1 MGQLSTRKWRRP
13 QRGIVEAAMP
23 RLTDLSTIRTL
34 LDRDRDWAAYAI
46 GDLSPGLVEACEW
59 HASADGS
66 APALVLLYRGFTP
79 PILFAMGAA
88 QELPALFAEVSAPRI
103 SLHVQPDAVAAMAGI
118 YTPTE
123 TRVMRRM
130 TLSGTHFVP
139 APHEEVRAI
148 GERDLAAVAAL
159 YDDGHRRGE
168 GPTFFHSP
176 MLRQN
181 TFRGIWEDGALVAV
195 AGTHLYSRELGV
207 CAIGNVYTRS
217 DRRGRGLG
225 AQVTS
230 AVAAHA
236 LADAIPTIILNVGRD
251 NAAAE
256 RVYQRLGF
264 DVCCEFLEGEA
275 TRVQGVVT
283 APTPE

>member
-1 MGQLSTRKWRRP
+1 
-13 QRGIVEAAMP
+13 MP
-23 RLTDLSTIRTL
+23 RLTDLPTIRAL

-46 GDLSPGLVEACEW
+46 GDLAPGLVEHCEW
-59 HASADGS
+59 YAPANISA

-79 PILFAMGAA
+79 PIVFAMGPA
-88 QELPALFAEVSAPRI
+88 QALPALFAEVSAPEI
-103 SLHVQPDAVAAMAGI
+103 SLHVKPEAVAAMTGI
-118 YTPTE
+118 YTPTD

-130 TLSGTHFVP
+130 TLSGTRFVP
-139 APHEEVRAI
+139 APHHEVRPI
-148 GERDLAAVAAL
+148 GEHDLAAVAAL
-159 YDDGHRRGE
+159 HDDGHRRGE
-168 GPTFFHSP
+168 GPTFFHAP

-217 DRRGRGLG
+217 DRRRRGLG

-236 LADAIPTIILNVGRD
+236 LADAIPTMILNVGRD

-275 TRVQGVVT
+275 TRVPGVVT

>member
-1 MGQLSTRKWRRP
+1 
-13 QRGIVEAAMP
+13 MP

-59 HASADGS
+59 YASADGG

-88 QELPALFAEVSAPRI
+88 QELPALFVEVSAPRI
-103 SLHVQPDAVAAMAGI
+103 SLHVKPDAVAAMAGI

-168 GPTFFHSP
+168 GPTFFYP
-176 MLRQN
+176 EMLQQR
-181 TFRGIWEDGALVAV
+181 TFHGVWEGDALVAV
-195 AGTHLYSRELGV
+195 AGTHLYSPDLGI

-225 AQVTS
+225 ARVTS
-230 AVAAHA
+230 AVAAQA
-236 LADAIPTIILNVGRD
+236 QADSIATIILNVGRD

-264 DVCCEFLEGEA
+264 KLYCEFLEGDA
-275 TRVQGVVT
+275 SRVQGRVT
-283 APTPE
+283 APTPG